1 MRLASIAI
9 ASAAAAVLVAS
20 LPAIAAAPKTPAAKP
35 AAAAPAPVADL
46 AKVVALCENADGQ
59 ASSADRIATC
69 TQILALPELTS
80 GQRAK
85 TFTNRAWAYGLE
97 KKWDA
102 ALADYDSA
110 IKAEPA
116 WPIAY
121 SEKGF
126 ARLRMGQYDQA
137 ISNYDK
143 AIKIDPKTAY
153 SFYGRGIAK
162 MRKKDDAGG
171 KADIEAARKL
181 DPQVDTVFERIGF
194 KL

>member
-1 MRLASIAI
+1 MRLPVLL
-9 ASAAAAVLVAS
+9 AAAL
-20 LPAIAAAPKTPAAKP
+20 LPAAALAASPAPPKP
-35 AAAAPAPVADL
+35 AAPAQIADL
-46 AKVVALCENADGQ
+46 AATVAACENSDGK
-59 ASSADRIATC
+59 ATSADRIGTC
-69 TQILALPELTS
+69 TQLLTLPDLTT

-85 TFTNRAWAYGLE
+85 IHTNRAWALGLE

-110 IKAEPA
+110 IKYEPN

-162 MRKKDDAGG
+162 IRKKDDAGG
-171 KADIEAARKL
+171 RADIEAARKL